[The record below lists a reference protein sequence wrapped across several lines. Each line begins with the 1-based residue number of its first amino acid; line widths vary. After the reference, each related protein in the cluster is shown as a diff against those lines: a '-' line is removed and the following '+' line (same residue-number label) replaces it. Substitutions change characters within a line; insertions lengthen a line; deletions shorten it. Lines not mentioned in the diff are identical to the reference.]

1 MAGSKTPAEWGQK
14 VVSKIRSVTEARETQ
29 RNIEKQAGSTFHGY
43 EFLTQTIKNENN
55 INMNFNVNINININ
69 QYQYQYRQHCLVA
82 LAVSETKR
90 KDHHSFGYKIGLTSK
105 KRNQYTN
112 NWDDHPNVIHLQ
124 ASNCTSI
131 FRKFNFLI

>member
-29 RNIEKQAGSTFHGY
+29 RSIEKQAGSTFHGY

-55 INMNFNVNINININ
+55 INMNFNVNININ
-69 QYQYQYRQHCLVA
+69 QYQYRQHCLKA
-82 LAVSETKR
+82 LAASETKR

-112 NWDDHPNVIHLQ
+112 NWDDYPNVIQVQ
-124 ASNCTSI
+124 ASKRTSI
-131 FRKFNFLI
+131 FRKFNFLV